1 MMHDNK
7 RNKCCGTHEGHVI
20 WCNTADNTGLLF
32 ATIVWVVILFAASV
46 CLLVY
51 IEGEMPVW
59 STVIIL
65 VLVVMSL
72 WAHLK
77 TMLGDAGAVPSN
89 AYPLPAN
96 ENERSA
102 MNIAMCGRCDGYK
115 PPGSH
120 HDRISNRCISRMD
133 HFCPCMNNAIG
144 AKNQKNFF
152 LFLIYTDLVSTFMYV
167 IVAWHMVDCTGV
179 TDDCKPYVGV
189 GLECVRVLIFVL
201 LFGILFTSSMIL
213 NQIYGLAIGLGTI
226 DRMKT
231 TRDGPESGTPVPF
244 HHVFGSWWPAYFL
257 PLDPY
262 FENEEEVFK
271 YRLGDEK
278 YQSLL

>member
-1 MMHDNK
+1 MHDNK
-7 RNKCCGTHEGHVI
+7 RNKCCGTHEGHII

-65 VLVVMSL
+65 FLIVMAL

-89 AYPLPAN
+89 AYPLPVN

-133 HFCPCMNNAIG
+133 HFCPWMNNAIG

-179 TDDCKPYVGV
+179 TDDCRPYVGV

-231 TRDGPESGTPVPF
+231 SRDGPENGTPVPF